1 MEFNKIILFAV
12 LLTAVCCAGFNAKDF
27 FVGQWEIEME
37 EQLLKGQDQEPKPL
51 LNGKFDFR
59 LEEETVVGE
68 FYEKAINDLADEEDF
83 QEAAYSD
90 KDEPEELEE
99 EEELTP
105 SFYIKIEFESET
117 SGSFYKSSELDGES
131 TLMFNFDFE
140 NVGNYMVSY
149 SQYKPENTDGPVQK
163 VQFLPLSGTSFLVNI
178 VGQDKLRIISGVKP
192 QKKPGLLARFGPMAL
207 MLVMMIPRFF
217 MNKKGQQ
224 RPAQQPQAQPQ
235 GQQQEEQGN
244 DQNTEN
250 EITEESK
257 SGETVV
263 ETNENTDV
271 VEEVGEEN

>member
-1 MEFNKIILFAV
+1 MKFTKIILLTV
-12 LLTAVCCAGFNAKDF
+12 LLTVVCCAGFNAKDF

-37 EQLLKGQDQEPKPL
+37 EQFLKGQDQEPKPL
-51 LNGKFDFR
+51 LNGKFDLR
-59 LEEETVVGE
+59 IEEETIVGE
-68 FYEKAINDLADEEDF
+68 FYEKTINDLADEEEDSK
-83 QEAAYSD
+83 EDVYSD

-105 SFYIKIEFESET
+105 SYYIKIELESET
-117 SGSFYKSSELDGES
+117 SGSFYKSSELDGEQ

-149 SQYKPENTDGPVQK
+149 SQYKPEDVDGPVQK

-192 QKKPGLLARFGPMAL
+192 AKQQGLLARFGPMAL

-235 GQQQEEQGN
+235 GQQQEGN

-250 EITEESK
+250 EVTEESK